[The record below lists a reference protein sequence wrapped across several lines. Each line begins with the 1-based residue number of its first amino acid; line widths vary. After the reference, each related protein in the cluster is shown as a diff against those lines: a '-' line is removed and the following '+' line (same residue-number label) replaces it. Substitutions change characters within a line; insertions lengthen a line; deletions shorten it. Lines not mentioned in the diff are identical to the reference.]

1 MQTAKEI
8 SVENTQAELR
18 REKKLED
25 IEKLLR
31 KHVTQLK

>member
-8 SVENTQAELR
+8 SVENIQAEVR